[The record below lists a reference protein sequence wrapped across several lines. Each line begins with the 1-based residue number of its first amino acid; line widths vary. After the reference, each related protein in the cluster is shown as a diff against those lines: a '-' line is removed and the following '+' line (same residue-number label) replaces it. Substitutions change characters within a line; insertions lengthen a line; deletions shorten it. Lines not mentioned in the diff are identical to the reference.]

1 MAIQFNDDIIT
12 KIINCCQKREAILAN
27 SRSMKSYNN
36 YFDKMRKY
44 MRELIEN
51 NAEGALLSYLDND
64 SISTRFDIVILL
76 YNSFPKECRKVLEE
90 ISEMNVKNGLPK
102 HLVIV
107 SVAAYNNLK
116 YGIPAEFP

>member
-64 SISTRFDIVILL
+64 SISTMFDIAILL
-76 YNSFPKECRKVLEE
+76 YNSFPKR
-90 ISEMNVKNGLPK
+90 
-102 HLVIV
+102 
-107 SVAAYNNLK
+107 
-116 YGIPAEFP
+116 